1 MSDYREYA
9 ATIAANYGL
18 NSNIFIAMLEQ
29 ESGLRQYKNDG
40 SLVVGGA
47 GEIGI
52 GQIKPSTAKDLGID
66 PYDPYQNIEGAA
78 KYLAQ
83 QYARTGDYSAALAA
97 YNQGYAGSQGKGK
110 AAGAN
115 YASQVMARVDDSA
128 DVSGL
133 KEWAASVYESTGL
146 DYLADY
152 STGLYESGAADAVGT
167 VAGMG
172 KAAHVGAVKA
182 ANTGFFEKIMDGA
195 APVIV
200 VGIGILF
207 VGFALFSTIK
217 AAPTIIEKIQG

>member
-29 ESGLRQYKNDG
+29 ESGLRQYDKNG
-40 SLVVGGA
+40 NLIVGGA

-83 QYARTGDYSAALAA
+83 QYARTGDYSTALAA

-110 AAGAN
+110 AAGER
-115 YASQVMARVDDSA
+115 YASQVMARVDDGA

-152 STGLYESGAADAVGT
+152 SAGLYKSGAADAVGT
-167 VAGMG
+167 VVGMS
-172 KAAHVGAVKA
+172 KAAHAGAVKA
-182 ANTGFFEKIMDGA
+182 AKTSFFEKIMDGA

-207 VGFALFSTIK
+207 VGFALLSTVK
-217 AAPTIIEKIQG
+217 NAPVLMEKIKG